1 MATCVTAMWSALSRG
16 SIGGL
21 GWSARSYRALSRDTR
36 TANKALPVR
45 KYLVTSGP
53 ERAKRPDKMAKKG
66 KKEEKEDP
74 PEEEEGEEEDEGEGE
89 MQEDDEAYEQGASD
103 DEEKPKKKRGR
114 EKEEEEEE
122 EEEDYGEEEPLPT
135 KKMKAKKLT
144 MTLLRVGGES
154 LGIAMAD
161 NQVTAVHK
169 GQLGAKEGLLVGD
182 MITEV
187 NGKDTHIESFGSLLP
202 KDKTKPIKIKVT
214 RMVVVDEAAEEA
226 ARKERAAKKAKRE
239 AEEAAAAEAE
249 DAEEEPAEEEKE
261 EEKEEEE
268 EGED

>member
-1 MATCVTAMWSALSRG
+1 M
-16 SIGGL
+16 
-21 GWSARSYRALSRDTR
+21 
-36 TANKALPVR
+36 
-45 KYLVTSGP
+45 
-53 ERAKRPDKMAKKG
+53 
-66 KKEEKEDP
+66 
-74 PEEEEGEEEDEGEGE
+74 
-89 MQEDDEAYEQGASD
+89 
-103 DEEKPKKKRGR
+103 
-114 EKEEEEEE
+114 EEEE

-161 NQVTAVHK
+161 NTVTTVHK

-239 AEEAAAAEAE
+239 AEAAAAAEEEA
-249 DAEEEPAEEEKE
+249 AEEEPAEEEKE
-261 EEKEEEE
+261 KEE

>member
-1 MATCVTAMWSALSRG
+1 
-16 SIGGL
+16 
-21 GWSARSYRALSRDTR
+21 
-36 TANKALPVR
+36 
-45 KYLVTSGP
+45 
-53 ERAKRPDKMAKKG
+53 
-66 KKEEKEDP
+66 
-74 PEEEEGEEEDEGEGE
+74 
-89 MQEDDEAYEQGASD
+89 MQEDDQAYEEGADDD
-103 DEEKPKKKRGR
+103 DEDKPKKKRGR
-114 EKEEEEEE
+114 GEDEEKSD
-122 EEEDYGEEEPLPT
+122 EEDYGEEEPLPT

-214 RMVVVDEAAEEA
+214 RMVVLDEAAEEA
-226 ARKERAAKKAKRE
+226 AE
-239 AEEAAAAEAE
+239 
-249 DAEEEPAEEEKE
+249 EEEPAEEEE
-261 EEKEEEE
+261 AAE
-268 EGED
+268 

>member
-1 MATCVTAMWSALSRG
+1 
-16 SIGGL
+16 
-21 GWSARSYRALSRDTR
+21 
-36 TANKALPVR
+36 
-45 KYLVTSGP
+45 
-53 ERAKRPDKMAKKG
+53 
-66 KKEEKEDP
+66 
-74 PEEEEGEEEDEGEGE
+74 

-103 DEEKPKKKRGR
+103 DDEDKPKKKRGR

-122 EEEDYGEEEPLPT
+122 EQEDYGEEEPLPT

-239 AEEAAAAEAE
+239 AEAAAAAE
-249 DAEEEPAEEEKE
+249 EER
-261 EEKEEEE
+261 
-268 EGED
+268 

>member
-1 MATCVTAMWSALSRG
+1 
-16 SIGGL
+16 
-21 GWSARSYRALSRDTR
+21 
-36 TANKALPVR
+36 
-45 KYLVTSGP
+45 
-53 ERAKRPDKMAKKG
+53 MAKKG

-74 PEEEEGEEEDEGEGE
+74 PEEEDGEEEEEGEGE
-89 MQEDDEAYEQGASD
+89 MQED
-103 DEEKPKKKRGR
+103 
-114 EKEEEEEE
+114 E

-161 NQVTAVHK
+161 NTVTAVHK

-226 ARKERAAKKAKRE
+226 A
-239 AEEAAAAEAE
+239 
-249 DAEEEPAEEEKE
+249 
-261 EEKEEEE
+261 
-268 EGED
+268 